1 MSKTRRLSGSPWTP
15 KRDEQ
20 LQQLQREG
28 LSAAKIAEQVGT
40 TRGAVIGRLHRLSGV
55 SLTFPSYIRQ
65 EKEAR
70 ARSAARQKERER
82 VASTVLL
89 KMKQAIA
96 RGLDRNRAIVRARQA
111 GAPLQAIGDALGL
124 TGERARQ
131 IAAAQSGSKKRES

>member
-1 MSKTRRLSGSPWTP
+1 MRQISGSPWTP

-20 LQQLQREG
+20 MQQLQREG
-28 LSAAKIAEQVGT
+28 LSAAKVAMQLGT

-55 SLTFPSYIRQ
+55 SLTFPSYTRQ

-89 KMKQAIA
+89 KMQQEIA
-96 RGLDRNRAIVRARQA
+96 RGVGRDNAIVRARKG
-111 GAPLQAIGDALGL
+111 GATLKAIGDALGL
-124 TGERARQ
+124 TREWIRQ
-131 IAAAQSGSKKRES
+131 IAADQSSSGKKDN

>member
-1 MSKTRRLSGSPWTP
+1 MRRITGSPWTP

-20 LQQLQREG
+20 LRQLQREG

-65 EKEAR
+65 EKGAR

-89 KMKQAIA
+89 KMQQEIA
-96 RGLDRNRAIVRARQA
+96 RGVGRDKAIVRARKG
-111 GAPLQAIGDALGL
+111 GATLKAIGDALGF
-124 TGERARQ
+124 T
-131 IAAAQSGSKKRES
+131 REKDN